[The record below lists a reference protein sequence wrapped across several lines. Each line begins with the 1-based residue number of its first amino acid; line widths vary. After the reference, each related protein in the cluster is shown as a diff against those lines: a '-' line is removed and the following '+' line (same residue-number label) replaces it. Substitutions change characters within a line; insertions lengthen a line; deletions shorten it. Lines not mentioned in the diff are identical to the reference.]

1 MFGNLVNRLVRFSAQ
16 AFGGRVPG
24 GGNPGEREHALSAE
38 IGTRVAR
45 LRAHHEALEFRQAA
59 AETRAVWARANAY
72 VQETAPWTAISSDP
86 TRAAV
91 VTRTALNLVRLSAVL
106 AWSIVPALAGKV
118 LSALGEDAPI
128 PPWPAQA
135 GSGLALDLHAGELIG
150 PIGPLVTKL
159 GAADVARLS
168 QRFAG

>member
-1 MFGNLVNRLVRFSAQ
+1 
-16 AFGGRVPG
+16 
-24 GGNPGEREHALSAE
+24 
-38 IGTRVAR
+38 
-45 LRAHHEALEFRQAA
+45 LEFRQVA

-72 VQETAPWTAISSDP
+72 VQETAPWTAIKSDP

-91 VTRTALNLVRLSAVL
+91 ATRTALNLVRLSAVL
-106 AWSIVPALAGKV
+106 AWSIVPTLAGQV

-128 PPWPAQA
+128 PLWPAQA
-135 GSGLALDLHAGELIG
+135 GSGLALDLPAGRPIG
-150 PIGPLVTKL
+150 PIGPLVAKL